1 MTKTFEKLK
10 KAALHWSTLYNFST
24 CAEITPN
31 LFCAHKSAGPVHP
44 PSRQALEHPAPG
56 VQFLQSKAFTVVLP
70 MLPATRFY
78 FEIRNLE
85 QQIWDNA
92 VSRQVEV
99 LQMWRMAVVSHVSST
114 PGCAEQGKSRRNF
127 HDLHCLASTDRQPCT
142 PSEDC
147 NLILLVHVISVIPCL
162 TGHVACTKSTGAFL
176 ANGWTALQPWHRPAA
191 GVKSAEVNIWF

>member
-1 MTKTFEKLK
+1 MKYLVQFFYLRRNHSK
-10 KAALHWSTLYNFST
+10 
-24 CAEITPN
+24 
-31 LFCAHKSAGPVHP
+31 PVLCTQVCRSRP
-44 PSRQALEHPAPG
+44 PSKQAGAWASSAWGPILAK
-56 VQFLQSKAFTVVLP
+56 QSFHCGASDASGYSLLP
-70 MLPATRFY
+70 
-78 FEIRNLE
+78 RNLE

-99 LQMWRMAVVSHVSST
+99 LEMWRMAVVSHVSST

-127 HDLHCLASTDRQPCT
+127 HDLHCLASTDRQRCT

-176 ANGWTALQPWHRPAA
+176 ANGWTTLQPWHRPAT